1 MDDEDQEMEELENID
16 IDLSNLGNLNAE
28 ERVSGNSDRSERRSR
43 RNLGRRSQSVRNG
56 ERRRRQTTTSN
67 VIREAAALGA
77 ALGRAGNARLRPPG
91 HRMRQRRRQNQQE
104 TANNQSTEDSTIPNN
119 AASVEVLPIV
129 EPIASSMLPTN
140 IEENRGSEDKN
151 TEQSNSSWEDF
162 SEEEVVGSADNSSV
176 LNDNSMA
183 EENEGPNGPTPDTA

>member
-1 MDDEDQEMEELENID
+1 MEELENIQ
-16 IDLSNLGNLNAE
+16 IDLSNLENLNTE
-28 ERVSGNSDRSERRSR
+28 ERVSGNAERSERRSR
-43 RNLGRRSQSVRNG
+43 RNLGRRNQSIRNG
-56 ERRRRQTTTSN
+56 ERRRRQPTASN

-104 TANNQSTEDSTIPNN
+104 NLNNQSTEDSPNPNN
-119 AASVEVLPIV
+119 GASVEVLPII
-129 EPIASSMLPTN
+129 EPLASSSTVSSN
-140 IEENRGSEDKN
+140 IDENLGNENKN

-183 EENEGPNGPTPDTA
+183 EENEGPNPAID